1 MLAFPLHSWVRS
13 ATSVWPK
20 TGGALS
26 CSLKLFLTRGTSVSG
41 APPRV
46 GGVWGLAPCGLCC
59 HSLGAL
65 LPLLA
70 SVLTSEGSI
79 NPARAEVRSG
89 SVAQGPGMSGAGVFG
104 CQGLAPGPR

>member
-13 ATSVWPK
+13 ATSVWPE
-20 TGGALS
+20 TGGVLS
-26 CSLKLFLTRGTSVSG
+26 CSLKLFLTRGTSV
-41 APPRV
+41 
-46 GGVWGLAPCGLCC
+46 GGVWGLALCGLYC
-59 HSLGAL
+59 HSLGTL

-70 SVLTSEGSI
+70 SVLTSKGSI